1 MGVEPTPITQSSLDR
16 VIEAARAAGLS
27 VRQRGRLE
35 FQVSCPVHEDRTPSL
50 SVAWKQGPRGGTTV
64 LHCHGCQAR
73 PDDIAA
79 ALGLG
84 MTDLFDSPPQRQR
97 APVDLV
103 SRSGRARQSGKR
115 RSRRGPLPKRIAETI
130 VRPVVDEPAPPWVSV
145 ETYRYVTA
153 DGELVQE
160 VARQERVW
168 PDGRREKN
176 FPQTFYVDGRAGD
189 RKPAGFVPVLY
200 RSPEVVAAIAAGQP
214 VWLCEGEKD
223 VHAAEGLGLVATTN
237 AQGSSGFPP
246 ELAGVFAG
254 ADVRVVLDRDA
265 AGFKRA
271 LRVQELLETVADR
284 VQLLLPAPTAPKSDL
299 ADHVEAG
306 FGVDELVSV
315 SADDVAAWSASGEC
329 QAGRDSVGQALR
341 ETLAQHQAG
350 VVAGT
355 KKAATQHAS
364 NAQRWALEAEIRL
377 ERMAPKV
384 EVAQHLARTADTRWA
399 ARAAAVAVELYGE
412 AVADAREAF
421 ETVGLALPPAL
432 ATSPPATAPTP
443 GPASDRVEVGR
454 PGPVQARTSVF
465 RVENGAVCE
474 VVAGKDG
481 GEDHLKTLLELDVRV
496 KTYHVRERP
505 EQIPVTGP
513 DGTDEVLSTQADA
526 RRTLVAVTLTCT
538 DPASGQAL
546 EWRVT
551 ADEWNAGTWLNDL
564 PGRPPFDRRRTGRD
578 RLTQAVNYVSGG
590 AAETAVYRVT
600 GWREDGFV
608 TAGGLI
614 HADGLHVTD
623 VAMTG
628 ALHRYRLPEPTS
640 DAEELR
646 AAFTGASGTHWLSV
660 LPARVAAPLLGQVY
674 RSALGQIPTSLVL
687 YGLAS
692 TKKTSV
698 ASLTM
703 HHWGTGW
710 ERNAATGMDKTG
722 DTVNAR
728 RILMSRSKDVL
739 FWLDDVNPD
748 HGVEQARENLDNVI
762 RQVYNRLGRS
772 RSDRAGEEVSEPTPA
787 LASVLITSEFPPTQG
802 SARERAV
809 LVPMVRGEIALET
822 LLDLDAS
829 ESRRARAQLMSSML
843 SWLAPRRVEITAVV
857 RAEESR
863 YYLEHY
869 RAGWHERE
877 AEGLSYLW
885 GGWVLMTTFLRA
897 VGALTDSEQ
906 EEILAQVRGHLEQA
920 REAVQRPDLPATKG
934 AALLDML
941 RQSLAS
947 RMAYVADARTG
958 QEPPEPWD
966 AMLGWERQQTGQETP
981 MGGPRYRVAGRGR
994 FLGYVL
1000 HDPGPRDAG
1009 QELWLFPQQAEILL
1023 KEIAAKQVG
1032 GNPLGLEAIFDNL
1045 HAEGAL
1051 VVEQRAN
1058 GSTCHT
1064 AKRTVHCQG
1073 KIRQRFMVLPLGRI
1087 VGEDLD
1093 SGGDTD
1099 DPPAPAT
1106 TPGTTTAPV
1115 VSPSAPPAGHGTRR
1129 SHRRPRG

>member
-1 MGVEPTPITQSSLDR
+1 MSVEPTPITQSSLDR
-16 VIEAARAAGLS
+16 VIDAARAAGLP

-73 PDDIAA
+73 PEDIAA
-79 ALGLG
+79 ALGLA

-115 RSRRGPLPKRIAETI
+115 RSRRGPLPKRIADPTA
-130 VRPVVDEPAPPWVSV
+130 RPVLDEPAPAWVSV

-168 PDGRREKN
+168 PDGRREKS
-176 FPQTFYVDGRAGD
+176 FPQTFYVDGSASD

-200 RSPEVVAAIAAGQP
+200 RYPEVVAAIAAGQP

-223 VHAAEGLGLVATTN
+223 VHAAERLGLVATTN
-237 AQGSSGFPP
+237 AQGSNGFPA

-265 AGFKRA
+265 AGFRRA

-284 VQLLLPAPTAPKSDL
+284 VQMLLPAPTAPKSDL

-315 SADDVAAWSASGEC
+315 SVDDVATWSATGEC
-329 QAGRDSVGQALR
+329 QAGRDAVAQALR
-341 ETLAQHQAG
+341 ETLAQQRAAEA
-350 VVAGT
+350 AGT

-399 ARAAAVAVELYGE
+399 ARAAVLAVELYGE
-412 AVADAREAF
+412 AVGDAREAF

-432 ATSPPATAPTP
+432 ATSPPVAAPTP
-443 GPASDRVEVGR
+443 GAAPDRVEVGR
-454 PGPVQARTSVF
+454 PGPVHARTSVF
-465 RVENGAVCE
+465 RIENGAVCE

-513 DGTDEVLSTQADA
+513 DGADEVLSTQADA

-538 DPASGQAL
+538 DPTSGQTL

-614 HADGLHVTD
+614 HADGLHATD

-628 ALHRYRLPEPTS
+628 ALHRYRLPEPTR
-640 DAEELR
+640 DAAELR

-674 RSALGQIPTSLVL
+674 RSAARADPDLAGAVRVGIDEEDVGGVVDDAPLGHRV
-687 YGLAS
+687 
-692 TKKTSV
+692 
-698 ASLTM
+698 
-703 HHWGTGW
+703 GTQ
-710 ERNAATGMDKTG
+710 
-722 DTVNAR
+722 R
-728 RILMSRSKDVL
+728 RHRHGQDRRHRQRPPH
-739 FWLDDVNPD
+739 PD
-748 HGVEQARENLDNVI
+748 
-762 RQVYNRLGRS
+762 
-772 RSDRAGEEVSEPTPA
+772 EP
-787 LASVLITSEFPPTQG
+787 LQG
-802 SARERAV
+802 RAV
-809 LVPMVRGEIALET
+809 LARRRQPRPRGGAGPG
-822 LLDLDAS
+822 
-829 ESRRARAQLMSSML
+829 ESRQRHAAGLQPAGAVPVGPGRGRGVRTHPGAGQCADHLGVPPDPGVGAGTGGAGADGARGDRPGDPAGT
-843 SWLAPRRVEITAVV
+843 RRQRVAAGEGPVDVVDAVV
-857 RAEESR
+857 A
-863 YYLEHY
+863 
-869 RAGWHERE
+869 
-877 AEGLSYLW
+877 
-885 GGWVLMTTFLRA
+885 
-897 VGALTDSEQ
+897 
-906 EEILAQVRGHLEQA
+906 
-920 REAVQRPDLPATKG
+920 G
-934 AALLDML
+934 AA
-941 RQSLAS
+941 A
-947 RMAYVADARTG
+947 
-958 QEPPEPWD
+958 
-966 AMLGWERQQTGQETP
+966 
-981 MGGPRYRVAGRGR
+981 GGGHGAGAGRGE
-994 FLGYVL
+994 
-1000 HDPGPRDAG
+1000 P
-1009 QELWLFPQQAEILL
+1009 LL
-1023 KEIAAKQVG
+1023 
-1032 GNPLGLEAIFDNL
+1032 P
-1045 HAEGAL
+1045 GAL
-1051 VVEQRAN
+1051 
-1058 GSTCHT
+1058 
-1064 AKRTVHCQG
+1064 
-1073 KIRQRFMVLPLGRI
+1073 PGR
-1087 VGEDLD
+1087 L
-1093 SGGDTD
+1093 
-1099 DPPAPAT
+1099 A
-1106 TPGTTTAPV
+1106 
-1115 VSPSAPPAGHGTRR
+1115 
-1129 SHRRPRG
+1129 